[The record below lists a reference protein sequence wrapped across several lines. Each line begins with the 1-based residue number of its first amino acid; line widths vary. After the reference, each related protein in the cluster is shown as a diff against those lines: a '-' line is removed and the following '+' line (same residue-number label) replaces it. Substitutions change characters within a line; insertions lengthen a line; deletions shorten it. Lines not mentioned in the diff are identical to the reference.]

1 MLPDYRLW
9 RHCYWG
15 AELGFRNFRDLGN
28 IKRCM
33 IYEQLT
39 DSRCLCH
46 TVDRNNSGII
56 LDDSPLLLTLDMLA
70 LND

>member
-1 MLPDYRLW
+1 
-9 RHCYWG
+9 
-15 AELGFRNFRDLGN
+15 LGFRKFRDLGN